1 MWKGLKFMPLWTP
14 NRWTWHAWHYMQ
26 LVANTHTN
34 VRKTGKYSKLTW
46 QNDRAKQVNLETS
59 RHGHKVDSQT
69 QGRNKTWDHAA
80 NSKPCGEKLKNNKD
94 IFGDLGGKRSL
105 YGPCIAKSS
114 SCFSRLWKYF
124 YIYIYNVKSIQK
136 YAKSILPPSSTS
148 FPMADVFLH
157 VWTQSPAW
165 PGSRLQWSTPNS
177 GQCPPS
183 RPHLLID
190 GPRLSLSVLCR
201 MTRVHAGELILLWSN
216 RATKQF
222 YLHISRV
229 SMLKLHY
236 MKYRKYMEIRI
247 GQFLWKFWLSSEPSP
262 ERCRT
267 SPSESSS
274 FATWNCSRFNA
285 FDVQSANPRLQWLF
299 STKIP

>member
-1 MWKGLKFMPLWTP
+1 MIEP
-14 NRWTWHAWHYMQ
+14 NRSTSKQVDMD
-26 LVANTHTN
+26 T
-34 VRKTGKYSKLTW
+34 KLTPKHKAEI
-46 QNDRAKQVNLETS
+46 RLEIMRPTVNRVGKS
-59 RHGHKVDSQT
+59 W
-69 QGRNKTWDHAA
+69 KTIKTYLGIW
-80 NSKPCGEKLKNNKD
+80 GEKGPCMVLVS
-94 IFGDLGGKRSL
+94 RSL
-105 YGPCIAKSS
+105 HHVLADCENT
-114 SCFSRLWKYF
+114 F
-124 YIYIYNVKSIQK
+124 IYIYNVKSIQK